1 MATQAAVA
9 AKTSNPKGA
18 SAPGR
23 SSAAPP
29 KLPVWQ
35 WEGKTKSG
43 ETRKGEM
50 EAADEAA
57 VLQRLRSM
65 ALQNVKV
72 KKRPLQINFKLPGM
86 GGVTQKDLVVF
97 TRQFATMIDAGLPL
111 VQCLDI
117 LGGQMENLAFRDV
130 LAKVKLKVESGS
142 TLADALGDHPKVYD
156 TLYVQLVAAGEIGGI
171 LDTILN
177 RLAVYIEKA
186 EKLKS
191 KVKGAMVYP
200 ASVLVIAVG
209 VTAALLLFVTP
220 TFEKMFKDFGS
231 QMPAPTQIVIDLSR
245 FVQDY
250 IFHMIIGLVVVVVA
264 FRAYLNWPKGREQ
277 WDAFVIRTP
286 IFGPLIRKV
295 AVARFTRTLG
305 TMISS
310 GVPIL
315 DGLEVVAK
323 TAGNKTV
330 EKAIRYTKEKISE
343 GKTITQ
349 PLSETKVFPPMVVQ
363 MIGVGEAT
371 GAMDQ
376 MLSKIADF
384 YDDEVDAAVAALTS
398 LIEPIMMVFLG
409 GVVGGFLVAMY
420 LPIFSI
426 AGAIK

>member
-1 MATQAAVA
+1 MATAQATATKAPKTQAA
-9 AKTSNPKGA
+9 
-18 SAPGR
+18 
-23 SSAAPP
+23 P
-29 KLPVWQ
+29 KLPVWT
-35 WEGKTKSG
+35 WEGKTKTG
-43 ETRKGEM
+43 EVRRGEV
-50 EAADEAA
+50 EAADETQ
-57 VLQRLRSM
+57 VQQRLRAM
-65 ALQNVKV
+65 ALQNVKI
-72 KKRPLQINFKLPGM
+72 KKKAMQFNFKMPGLS
-86 GGVTQKDLVVF
+86 GIGQKDLVIF

-117 LGGQMENLAFRDV
+117 LGTQLDNLAFREV
-130 LAKVKLKVESGS
+130 LMKVKGKVESGS
-142 TLADALGDHPKVYD
+142 TLADALGDHPKVFD

-177 RLAVYIEKA
+177 RLAQYIEKN
-186 EKLKS
+186 EKLKG

-200 ASVLVIAVG
+200 SVVLVVAVG
-209 VTAALLLFVTP
+209 VTIVLLLFVTP
-220 TFEKMFKDFGS
+220 TFEKMFKDFGGA
-231 QMPAPTQIVIDLSR
+231 MPAPTQFIIDLSKWL
-245 FVQDY
+245 QSY
-250 IFHMIIGLVVVVVA
+250 ILIMAGCMVGLVFA
-264 FRAYLNWPKGREQ
+264 FRAYLNWPKGRQQ

-315 DGLEVVAK
+315 DALEVVAK
-323 TAGNKTV
+323 TAGNSVV

-343 GKTITQ
+343 GKTIVQ
-349 PLSETKVFPPMVVQ
+349 PLAETKVFPPMVVQ

-376 MLSKIADF
+376 MLTKIADF

-398 LIEPIMMVFLG
+398 LIEPVMMVVLG
-409 GVVGGFLVAMY
+409 GVVGGFLIAMY

-426 AGAIK
+426 AGAVK